1 MRVRVRV
8 GVRLRVR
15 LEGEGEFKGEGGGE
29 FKDRVNVHGNI
40 TVTMIMQPLFIRYSY
55 WFCLAQKRKFSH
67 GNCVLLRTKAI
78 VFKWA

>member
-8 GVRLRVR
+8 GVR
-15 LEGEGEFKGEGGGE
+15 LEGEGEFKGEGGGA
-29 FKDRVNVHGNI
+29 FKDRVNAHGKI
-40 TVTMIMQPLFIRYSY
+40 TVAMIMQPLFIRYSY

-78 VFKWA
+78 IFK